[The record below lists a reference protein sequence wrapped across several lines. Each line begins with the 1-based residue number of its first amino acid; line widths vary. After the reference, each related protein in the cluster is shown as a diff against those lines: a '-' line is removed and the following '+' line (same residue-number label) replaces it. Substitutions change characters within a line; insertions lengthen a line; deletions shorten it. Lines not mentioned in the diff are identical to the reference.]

1 MPTENEKK
9 YVLDIGCH
17 DKIVTAST
25 DAFEIYQGY
34 VASKSGMT
42 ARIRSARKI
51 NKEKPKHHFCFKYK
65 VETRLIEI
73 EKKIDRRDYH
83 DLWKI
88 ALNKIWKIRY
98 NVFHEVRGEAQLW
111 EVDFF
116 LDELG
121 KAYFAMA
128 EFEMAEGELAPDIVP
143 PLISQHVVYEVPL
156 QDDRFSSKKL
166 SCQQH
171 ASQMLHSLGVKPCR
185 SNRLLNT
192 L

>member
-9 YVLDIGCH
+9 YVLKLACH
-17 DKIVTAST
+17 EEIVR
-25 DAFEIYQGY
+25 DCPQAFEIYQGY
-34 VASKSGMT
+34 VASKNGMT
-42 ARIRSARKI
+42 ARVRSSRKVG
-51 NKEKPKHHFCFKYK
+51 KEKAKYHFCFKYK

-73 EKKIDRRDYH
+73 EKRIDRRDYH

-98 NVFHEVRGEAQLW
+98 NLFYEDRGDAQLW

-128 EFEMAEGELAPDIVP
+128 EFEMAEGELAPDVVP
-143 PLISQHVVYEVPL
+143 PLISKHVVFEVPL
-156 QDDRFSSKKL
+156 QDDRFTSKKL

-171 ASQMLHSLGVKPCR
+171 ASEMLRSLGVEPCR
-185 SNRLLNT
+185 SNNKLSIP
-192 L
+192 